1 MSIWDKFLELQAK
14 PPSKWVQKGY
24 DDKSNYTQELEAQ
37 RVFSKPEY
45 TIISETEETIF
56 VQDEN
61 GAPHVFTREEWEQI
75 NGGMIGGGAFA
86 VALVV
91 CGLAWLIF

>member
-1 MSIWDKFLELQAK
+1 MEF
-14 PPSKWVQKGY
+14 G
-24 DDKSNYTQELEAQ
+24 TQTIY
-37 RVFSKPEY
+37 SKPEY
-45 TIISETEETIF
+45 TIVSQTDETIF
-56 VQDEN
+56 VTDET

-75 NGGMIGGGAFA
+75 NGGMIGGGAFV

>member
-1 MSIWDKFLELQAK
+1 MEF
-14 PPSKWVQKGY
+14 G
-24 DDKSNYTQELEAQ
+24 TQTIY
-37 RVFSKPEY
+37 SKPEY
-45 TIISETEETIF
+45 TIVSQTDETISAT
-56 VQDEN
+56 DET
-61 GAPHVFTREEWEQI
+61 GAPRVFTREEWEQM